1 MTENICYRY
10 FCQVSHISVNHW
22 KYNSEKEMWPGLN
35 FATCEVLY
43 AGVALTQRF
52 TTGANQQL
60 LYLGLGY
67 ACSTLYLGLC

>member
-1 MTENICYRY
+1 
-10 FCQVSHISVNHW
+10 
-22 KYNSEKEMWPGLN
+22 MWPGLN